1 MDSKKIGVGDETSHC
16 EVRAWLT
23 VVLGLANSLLF
34 SGVLWGWASLQSFLE
49 DDEIYQD
56 LCDLSGCDERKERML
71 YLYSNGQMFSI
82 FAYAML
88 SLLMDRTGPVFLSIV
103 GGLFETFGLILLA
116 YVDIRN
122 TNENS
127 ENNLF
132 SQLPFDVM
140 DMAVSIV
147 GIGSSAIMVHAL
159 KLAFIVP
166 TAKFAWVMTLT
177 NCIVDGSA
185 VMPAVLYQLY
195 RLGMS
200 RQIIFTTYA
209 GLCFAVNA
217 ALLVSWFG
225 PNLEKLRLKNAKEAS
240 ATSETSA
247 TSSTPRLHG
256 LSLPQQLQS
265 FEFAFAFVIYLTQ
278 GFSAT
283 SYLGFN
289 KNLLSM
295 LGDHNNIYAQ
305 VFTALLP
312 ASILFAP
319 LFGMSLSK
327 KGFVFTF
334 SLMLLLGFIWSIV
347 TLVPSLQAQLVA
359 FFSFTNYR
367 AMLYS
372 AHFTFLA
379 HSFGNRTF
387 GSVNAI
393 LSVLAAL
400 LTGLIGP
407 SASFSQQKLGSL
419 VGMSLL
425 IICLMVPCSLMTL
438 LLARHLRIYPAGDV
452 CSLHQGNAETWSE
465 EPSESSESADSEA
478 SNCM

>member
-1 MDSKKIGVGDETSHC
+1 MDSKKVEEVGVDGTSRC
-16 EVRAWLT
+16 EVRAWST

-49 DDEIYQD
+49 DDGVYQG

-82 FAYAML
+82 FAYAIL

-116 YVDIRN
+116 YLDITN
-122 TNENS
+122 TNKNNENW
-127 ENNLF
+127 
-132 SQLPFDVM
+132 QLPFDVL
-140 DMAVSIV
+140 DFAVSMI

-200 RQIIFTTYA
+200 RQFIFTMYA
-209 GLCFAVNA
+209 GLCFALNA

-225 PNLEKLRLKNAKEAS
+225 PNLEKLRSKNAKESSSRDADS
-240 ATSETSA
+240 ADA
-247 TSSTPRLHG
+247 STPRLHG
-256 LSLPQQLQS
+256 LSLPEQLRS

-295 LGDHNNIYAQ
+295 LGDQNNIYAQ

-327 KGFVFTF
+327 KGFAFTF

-347 TLVPSLQAQLVA
+347 TLVPSLQTQLVA
-359 FFSFTNYR
+359 FLAFTNYR

-379 HSFGNRTF
+379 HTFGNRTF

-400 LTGLIGP
+400 LSGLIGP
-407 SASFSQQKLGSL
+407 SASFSQHQFGSL

-425 IICLMVPCSLMTL
+425 IICLMVPSSLMTVQ
-438 LLARHLRIYPAGDV
+438 LARHLRIYPAGDV
-452 CSLHQGNAETWSE
+452 CSLHKGNAETSSE
-465 EPSESSESADSEA
+465 DLSQSSESADSEE
-478 SNCM
+478 SNCA